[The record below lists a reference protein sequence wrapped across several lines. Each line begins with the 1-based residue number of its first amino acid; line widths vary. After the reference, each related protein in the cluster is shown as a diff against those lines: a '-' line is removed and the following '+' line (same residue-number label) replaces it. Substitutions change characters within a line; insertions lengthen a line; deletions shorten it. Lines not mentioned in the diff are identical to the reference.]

1 MLYHRYIKKRSE
13 NNKKTYDDVKKK
25 YEKLCI
31 QKKKQF
37 YQTLIAKYNSN
48 MRRTWG
54 VINDLLGRSKSKER
68 FTSMNVN
75 GEFCSDSQAIANQF
89 NNFFTDIPKKLHEEL
104 PKIKENAR
112 LEKCMKFLNRNAIKS
127 SVFSILLLL
136 MKCIK
141 SFRIFKINLAL
152 G

>member
-1 MLYHRYIKKRSE
+1 MLYHKYIKNRSA
-13 NNKKTYDDVKKK
+13 NNKKAYDEVKKS

-48 MRRTWG
+48 MRRSWG

-75 GEFCSDSQAIANQF
+75 GEFCSNSQVIANQF
-89 NNFFTDIPKKLHEEL
+89 NNFFTDIPKKLHEKL
-104 PKIKENAR
+104 PKMNEKSR
-112 LEKCMKFLNRNAIKS
+112 LEKCMKFLNGKAINN
-127 SVFSILLLL
+127 SVFFQSYL
-136 MKCIK
+136 
-141 SFRIFKINLAL
+141 F
-152 G
+152 